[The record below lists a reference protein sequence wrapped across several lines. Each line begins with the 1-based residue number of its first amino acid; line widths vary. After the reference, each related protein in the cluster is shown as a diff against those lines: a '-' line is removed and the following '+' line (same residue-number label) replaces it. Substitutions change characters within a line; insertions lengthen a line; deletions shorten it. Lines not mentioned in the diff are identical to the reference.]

1 MNTAYIKSDRLGRIT
16 LEYMAQA
23 KNLFVDIWEKSFGFF
38 TSYQGKEVLLNIKI
52 VSIIISL
59 VFGGLII
66 FLMLKMNAKG
76 RMQRAALLEKNSTI
90 KINNKKAIK
99 RWKKIE
105 SKLISDSAENHK
117 LAILEADDLFEEILK
132 ILGSAAGIRI
142 TNMDE
147 IKEAKKIKNN
157 IIDNSS
163 FELNSEEAA
172 KIIKTYKKGLTDLG
186 II

>member
-1 MNTAYIKSDRLGRIT
+1 MNTVYIKSDRLGRIT

-23 KNLFVDIWEKSFGFF
+23 KNLFVDIWEKSFGFL

-52 VSIIISL
+52 ISIIICL
-59 VFGGLII
+59 IFGGLII

-76 RMQRAALLEKNSTI
+76 RMRRAVLSERGSAAKT
-90 KINNKKAIK
+90 NNKKIIK
-99 RWKKIE
+99 RWEKIE

-132 ILGSAAGIRI
+132 ILGNVAGIRI
-142 TNMDE
+142 TNMSE
-147 IKEAKKIKNN
+147 IQEAKKIKNS
-157 IIDNSS
+157 IIDNSG
-163 FELNSEEAA
+163 FELTKEEAA

-186 II
+186 VI